1 MSEATEKILQI
12 ISADGWEAMFED
24 EDNVSVVCFALVQST
39 DEQGVTSSEVRPMG
53 SIGDAIEFC
62 DEYPNYQGITRAADD
77 ALDDYDE
84 DEEEEEEEEE

>member
-1 MSEATEKILQI
+1 MSEAAEKIIQI

-24 EDNVSVVCFALVQST
+24 EDNVPVVCFALVQST
-39 DEQGVTSSEVRPMG
+39 DEEGGSSSEVRPMA

-62 DEYPNYQGITRAADD
+62 DAYPNFQGITRTDD

-84 DEEEEEEEEE
+84 EE